1 MGAYVPFFF
10 LPAYASVRTD
20 ASPTLAFYTIGILN
34 GASSVGRVLPNFFAD
49 KTGPLNMIVPGAFI
63 TAILAFCWIPVD
75 TIGGLVAFAV
85 LYGVLSGS
93 LLSLAPA
100 SLASL
105 TKDVNRTGTR
115 MGMAFTLAGVGL
127 LIGNPAAGALVNVQ
141 TGDYVRAQVFNGV
154 IVMGAAVFMTLARIA
169 AVGFRWVKV

>member
-10 LPAYASVRTD
+10 LPAYASARTD
-20 ASPTLAFYTIGILN
+20 ASPTLAFYTLGILN
-34 GASSVGRVLPNFFAD
+34 GASSVGRVLPNFLAD

-63 TAILAFCWIPVD
+63 TAILAFCWVPVD
-75 TIGGLVAFAV
+75 TIGGLATFAV
-85 LYGVLSGS
+85 LYGVFSGS

-115 MGMAFTLAGVGL
+115 MGMAFALSGVGL
-127 LIGNPAAGALVNVQ
+127 LIGNPVAGALVDAE
-141 TGDYVRAQVFNGV
+141 TGDYVRAQVFNGA
-154 IVMGAAVFMTLARIA
+154 IVMGAAVFMALARFA